1 LKMITFFEVIRH
13 IISDQKYSITE
24 TVIVSNRGKNS
35 EMDFCSKLM
44 QLVAPADFINGNTL
58 LLIIVWLFFQEQVL
72 FNKFPHLLMY
82 LHCSYVHGFWY
93 SWYPNL

>member
-1 LKMITFFEVIRH
+1 
-13 IISDQKYSITE
+13 
-24 TVIVSNRGKNS
+24 
-35 EMDFCSKLM
+35 M

-58 LLIIVWLFFQEQVL
+58 LLIIVWLFVQEQVL

-82 LHCSYVHGFWY
+82 LHCSYVHGLWY